1 MLISLFKYNLTKTHQ
16 LFHGIPPSIYR
27 MGVQLPLISWFFI
40 MGFNF
45 DYVSRDILERQD
57 VRADE
62 KEKKANFSIFG
73 QIKDG
78 SP

>member
-1 MLISLFKYNLTKTHQ
+1 M
-16 LFHGIPPSIYR
+16 PS
-27 MGVQLPLISWFFI
+27 ISWFFI
-40 MGFNF
+40 MAFNF
-45 DYVSRDILERQD
+45 DYVSRHILERQD